1 MIGNLVVVEGYP
13 YKCVGK
19 VLDTDMNLGMVLIK
33 ILHTKYIHP
42 DYPNQDKSTLLWA
55 FESNIIKKSSRP
67 VKMKQQLG
75 LEEEQQPTENT
86 WTTNEDERLDVITRE
101 DIRDKM
107 VALNRKGLGKQ
118 LIEILNKYG
127 ADKVSALSEEHYL
140 EVMAE
145 MEALENES
153 IA

>member
-1 MIGNLVVVEGYP
+1 MELYIQINPCNPKELREYLDMLEVRGLLDFTNVE
-13 YKCVGK
+13 V
-19 VLDTDMNLGMVLIK
+19 
-33 ILHTKYIHP
+33 
-42 DYPNQDKSTLLWA
+42 A
-55 FESNIIKKSSRP
+55 
-67 VKMKQQLG
+67 
-75 LEEEQQPTENT
+75 EEQQPKEVRGELAEIPSAENN

-153 IA
+153 K

>member
-1 MIGNLVVVEGYP
+1 MEFYIQINPCNPKELKEYLDILEEKGLLDFTNVE
-13 YKCVGK
+13 V
-19 VLDTDMNLGMVLIK
+19 
-33 ILHTKYIHP
+33 
-42 DYPNQDKSTLLWA
+42 A
-55 FESNIIKKSSRP
+55 
-67 VKMKQQLG
+67 
-75 LEEEQQPTENT
+75 EEQQPIKKEVVINN
-86 WTTNEDERLDVITRE
+86 WTTNEDERIDDITRE

-153 IA
+153 MA

>member
-1 MIGNLVVVEGYP
+1 MEFYIQINPCNPNELKEYLDILEEKGLLDFTNVE
-13 YKCVGK
+13 V
-19 VLDTDMNLGMVLIK
+19 
-33 ILHTKYIHP
+33 
-42 DYPNQDKSTLLWA
+42 A
-55 FESNIIKKSSRP
+55 
-67 VKMKQQLG
+67 
-75 LEEEQQPTENT
+75 EEQQPKEVRGELAEIPSAENN
-86 WTTNEDERLDVITRE
+86 WTANEDERLDVITRE

>member
-1 MIGNLVVVEGYP
+1 MEFYIQINPCNPKELKEYLDILEEKGLLDFTDVE
-13 YKCVGK
+13 V
-19 VLDTDMNLGMVLIK
+19 
-33 ILHTKYIHP
+33 
-42 DYPNQDKSTLLWA
+42 A
-55 FESNIIKKSSRP
+55 
-67 VKMKQQLG
+67 
-75 LEEEQQPTENT
+75 EEQQPKEEEVIINN
-86 WTTNEDERLDVITRE
+86 WTTNEDERLDAITRE

>member
-1 MIGNLVVVEGYP
+1 MEFYIQINPCNPKELKEYLDILEEKGLLDFTNVE
-13 YKCVGK
+13 V
-19 VLDTDMNLGMVLIK
+19 
-33 ILHTKYIHP
+33 
-42 DYPNQDKSTLLWA
+42 A
-55 FESNIIKKSSRP
+55 
-67 VKMKQQLG
+67 
-75 LEEEQQPTENT
+75 EEQQPKEEEEVIINN

-153 IA
+153 MA

>member
-1 MIGNLVVVEGYP
+1 MEFYIQINTCNPKELKEYLDILEEKGLLDFTDVE
-13 YKCVGK
+13 V
-19 VLDTDMNLGMVLIK
+19 
-33 ILHTKYIHP
+33 
-42 DYPNQDKSTLLWA
+42 A
-55 FESNIIKKSSRP
+55 
-67 VKMKQQLG
+67 
-75 LEEEQQPTENT
+75 EEQQPKEEEVIINN

-153 IA
+153 MA

>member
-1 MIGNLVVVEGYP
+1 MELYIQVNPCNPKELREYLDMLEARGLLDFTNVE
-13 YKCVGK
+13 V
-19 VLDTDMNLGMVLIK
+19 T
-33 ILHTKYIHP
+33 
-42 DYPNQDKSTLLWA
+42 
-55 FESNIIKKSSRP
+55 
-67 VKMKQQLG
+67 
-75 LEEEQQPTENT
+75 EEQQPKENT

-107 VALNRKGLGKQ
+107 VALNRKGLGAQ
-118 LIEILNKYG
+118 LIGILNKYG

-145 MEALENES
+145 MEALENEI

>member
-1 MIGNLVVVEGYP
+1 MEFYIQINPCNPKELKEYLDILEEKGLLDFTDVE
-13 YKCVGK
+13 V
-19 VLDTDMNLGMVLIK
+19 
-33 ILHTKYIHP
+33 
-42 DYPNQDKSTLLWA
+42 A
-55 FESNIIKKSSRP
+55 
-67 VKMKQQLG
+67 
-75 LEEEQQPTENT
+75 EEQQPKEEEVIINN
-86 WTTNEDERLDVITRE
+86 WTTNEDERIDVITRE

-107 VALNRKGLGKQ
+107 VALNRKGLGTK

-127 ADKVSALSEEHYL
+127 ADKVSALSEEHYF

>member
-1 MIGNLVVVEGYP
+1 MEFYIQINPCNPNELKEYLDILEEKGLLDFTNVE
-13 YKCVGK
+13 V
-19 VLDTDMNLGMVLIK
+19 
-33 ILHTKYIHP
+33 
-42 DYPNQDKSTLLWA
+42 A
-55 FESNIIKKSSRP
+55 
-67 VKMKQQLG
+67 
-75 LEEEQQPTENT
+75 EEQQPKEVRGELAEISSAENN

-107 VALNRKGLGKQ
+107 VALNRKGLGTK

-153 IA
+153 MA

>member
-1 MIGNLVVVEGYP
+1 MEFYIQINPCNPKELKEYLNILEDKGLLDFTNVE
-13 YKCVGK
+13 V
-19 VLDTDMNLGMVLIK
+19 
-33 ILHTKYIHP
+33 
-42 DYPNQDKSTLLWA
+42 A
-55 FESNIIKKSSRP
+55 
-67 VKMKQQLG
+67 
-75 LEEEQQPTENT
+75 EEQQPKEEEVIINN
-86 WTTNEDERLDVITRE
+86 WTTNEDERIDVITRE

-145 MEALENES
+145 MEELENES
-153 IA
+153 MA

>member
-1 MIGNLVVVEGYP
+1 MEFYIQINPCNPKELKEYLDILEEKGLLDFTDVE
-13 YKCVGK
+13 V
-19 VLDTDMNLGMVLIK
+19 
-33 ILHTKYIHP
+33 
-42 DYPNQDKSTLLWA
+42 A
-55 FESNIIKKSSRP
+55 
-67 VKMKQQLG
+67 
-75 LEEEQQPTENT
+75 EEQQPKEEEVIINN

-145 MEALENES
+145 MEELENES
-153 IA
+153 MA

>member
-1 MIGNLVVVEGYP
+1 MEFYIQINPCNPKELKEYLDILEEKGLLDFTDVE
-13 YKCVGK
+13 V
-19 VLDTDMNLGMVLIK
+19 
-33 ILHTKYIHP
+33 
-42 DYPNQDKSTLLWA
+42 A
-55 FESNIIKKSSRP
+55 
-67 VKMKQQLG
+67 
-75 LEEEQQPTENT
+75 EEQQPKEEEVIINN
-86 WTTNEDERLDVITRE
+86 WTTNEDERIDVITRE

-153 IA
+153 K

>member
-1 MIGNLVVVEGYP
+1 MEFYIQINPCNPKELKEYLDILEEKGLLDFTNVE
-13 YKCVGK
+13 V
-19 VLDTDMNLGMVLIK
+19 
-33 ILHTKYIHP
+33 
-42 DYPNQDKSTLLWA
+42 A
-55 FESNIIKKSSRP
+55 
-67 VKMKQQLG
+67 
-75 LEEEQQPTENT
+75 EEQQPKEEEVIINN
-86 WTTNEDERLDVITRE
+86 WTTNEDERIDVITRE

-153 IA
+153 K

>member
-1 MIGNLVVVEGYP
+1 MEFYIQINPCNPKELKEYLDILEEKGLLDFTNVE
-13 YKCVGK
+13 V
-19 VLDTDMNLGMVLIK
+19 
-33 ILHTKYIHP
+33 
-42 DYPNQDKSTLLWA
+42 A
-55 FESNIIKKSSRP
+55 
-67 VKMKQQLG
+67 
-75 LEEEQQPTENT
+75 EEQQPKEEEVIINN
-86 WTTNEDERLDVITRE
+86 WTTNEDERIDVITRE

-107 VALNRKGLGKQ
+107 VALNRKGLGTK

-153 IA
+153 MA

>member
-1 MIGNLVVVEGYP
+1 MEFYIQINPCDPKELKEYLDILEEKGLLDFTDVE
-13 YKCVGK
+13 V
-19 VLDTDMNLGMVLIK
+19 
-33 ILHTKYIHP
+33 
-42 DYPNQDKSTLLWA
+42 A
-55 FESNIIKKSSRP
+55 
-67 VKMKQQLG
+67 
-75 LEEEQQPTENT
+75 EEEQQPKEEEVIINN
-86 WTTNEDERLDVITRE
+86 WTTNEDESLRVVTRE

-153 IA
+153 MA

>member
-1 MIGNLVVVEGYP
+1 MEFYIQINPCNPKELKEYLDILEEKGLLDFTNVE
-13 YKCVGK
+13 V
-19 VLDTDMNLGMVLIK
+19 
-33 ILHTKYIHP
+33 
-42 DYPNQDKSTLLWA
+42 A
-55 FESNIIKKSSRP
+55 
-67 VKMKQQLG
+67 
-75 LEEEQQPTENT
+75 EEQQPKEEEVIINN

-153 IA
+153 K

>member
-1 MIGNLVVVEGYP
+1 MEFYIQINPCNPKELKEYLDILEDKGLLDFTDVE
-13 YKCVGK
+13 V
-19 VLDTDMNLGMVLIK
+19 
-33 ILHTKYIHP
+33 
-42 DYPNQDKSTLLWA
+42 A
-55 FESNIIKKSSRP
+55 
-67 VKMKQQLG
+67 
-75 LEEEQQPTENT
+75 EEQQPKEEEVIINN
-86 WTTNEDERLDVITRE
+86 WTTNEDERIDVITRE

-153 IA
+153 MA

>member
-1 MIGNLVVVEGYP
+1 MEFYIQINPCNPKELKEYLDILEEKGLLDFTNVE
-13 YKCVGK
+13 V
-19 VLDTDMNLGMVLIK
+19 
-33 ILHTKYIHP
+33 
-42 DYPNQDKSTLLWA
+42 A
-55 FESNIIKKSSRP
+55 
-67 VKMKQQLG
+67 
-75 LEEEQQPTENT
+75 EEQQPKEEEVIINN

-127 ADKVSALSEEHYL
+127 ADKVSALSEEHYI

-153 IA
+153 MA

>member
-1 MIGNLVVVEGYP
+1 MEFYIQINPCNPKELKEYLDILEEKGLLDFTDVE
-13 YKCVGK
+13 V
-19 VLDTDMNLGMVLIK
+19 
-33 ILHTKYIHP
+33 
-42 DYPNQDKSTLLWA
+42 A
-55 FESNIIKKSSRP
+55 
-67 VKMKQQLG
+67 
-75 LEEEQQPTENT
+75 EEQQPKEEEVIINN
-86 WTTNEDERLDVITRE
+86 WTTNEDERIDVITRE

-153 IA
+153 MA

>member
-1 MIGNLVVVEGYP
+1 MEFYIQINPCNPKELKEYLDILEDKGLLDFTDVE
-13 YKCVGK
+13 V
-19 VLDTDMNLGMVLIK
+19 
-33 ILHTKYIHP
+33 
-42 DYPNQDKSTLLWA
+42 A
-55 FESNIIKKSSRP
+55 
-67 VKMKQQLG
+67 
-75 LEEEQQPTENT
+75 EEQQPKEEEVIINN

-145 MEALENES
+145 MEELENES
-153 IA
+153 MA

>member
-1 MIGNLVVVEGYP
+1 MEFYIQINPCNPKELKEYLDIIEEKGLLDFTNVE
-13 YKCVGK
+13 V
-19 VLDTDMNLGMVLIK
+19 
-33 ILHTKYIHP
+33 
-42 DYPNQDKSTLLWA
+42 A
-55 FESNIIKKSSRP
+55 
-67 VKMKQQLG
+67 
-75 LEEEQQPTENT
+75 EEQQPKEEEVIINN
-86 WTTNEDERLDVITRE
+86 WTTNEDERIDVITRE

-153 IA
+153 MA

>member
-1 MIGNLVVVEGYP
+1 MEFYIQINPCNPKELKEYLDILEDKGLPDFTDVE
-13 YKCVGK
+13 V
-19 VLDTDMNLGMVLIK
+19 
-33 ILHTKYIHP
+33 
-42 DYPNQDKSTLLWA
+42 A
-55 FESNIIKKSSRP
+55 
-67 VKMKQQLG
+67 
-75 LEEEQQPTENT
+75 EEQQPKEEEVIINN
-86 WTTNEDERLDVITRE
+86 WTTNEDERIDVITRE

-153 IA
+153 MA